1 MNHLLQFSLGNG
13 GKCGG
18 VGAASKKSRGDLIYP
33 LIGALGR
40 ENRGDEKFE
49 RTREVQRTVGVGIGA
64 FENVEDSSGPAKE
77 DR

>member
-1 MNHLLQFSLGNG
+1 LGHG
-13 GKCGG
+13 SECGS
-18 VGAASKKSRGDLIYP
+18 VGAASKKSRGDLIHP

-40 ENRGDEKFE
+40 KNRGDEKFE
-49 RTREVQRTVGVGIGA
+49 RTREVQLTVGFGIGA